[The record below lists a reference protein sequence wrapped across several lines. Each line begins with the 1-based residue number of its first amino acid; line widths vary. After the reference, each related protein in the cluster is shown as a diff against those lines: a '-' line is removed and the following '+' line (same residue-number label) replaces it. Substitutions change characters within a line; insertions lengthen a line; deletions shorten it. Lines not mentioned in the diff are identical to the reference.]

1 MCAFRVVGEKVSLLL
16 ICVYVPCESS
26 EIAFDEFCN
35 VLTQIADIVDSCEGA
50 NTILEVT
57 LMLISAETLII

>member
-1 MCAFRVVGEKVSLLL
+1 M
-16 ICVYVPCESS
+16 PCKSS